1 MRGVTCI
8 LILRSQFVHVTS
20 HKLWNKSD
28 GPMKVSCDK
37 SYGPN
42 IFHQLHN
49 PFNQPSMVNTTYLIN
64 KSSSQ
69 VNTFTKTNNLLAIL
83 IFYKTYKCTIRLQ
96 TKSPTSKI
104 NFQLNELNKFIKHV
118 SYVKL

>member
-1 MRGVTCI
+1 M
-8 LILRSQFVHVTS
+8 LRSQFLSQFAHVAS

-28 GPMKVSCDK
+28 KPMKASCNK
-37 SYGPN
+37 SCSPN
-42 IFHQLHN
+42 IFHHLHN
-49 PFNQPSMVNTTYLIN
+49 PFNQSFVVNTTYLIN

-69 VNTFTKTNNLLAIL
+69 VNTFTKTNNFLAIL
-83 IFYKTYKCTIRLQ
+83 IFYKTNKYTTRFQ

-104 NFQLNELNKFIKHV
+104 NFQLNELNKFKHV